1 MGVRQNEKTGHW
13 EVDFRDQHRKRIQ
26 RTFKRKKD
34 ADDFYNETRLAVR
47 QGTYVKP
54 SKDTVAEKADEWLT
68 AKKATGGY
76 RYGTLQNWD
85 IHIEKYIK
93 PELGHLLIQR
103 VTIKDVEQASLKWA
117 ARRSG
122 NTANMVLRTCSAIFD
137 LAQRW
142 GPLPSDGT
150 NVAAKA
156 MRIKLTTE
164 DEDDGEILPEDV
176 YTEEELARLV
186 KATDPGTL
194 DRLILQLGGFCGLRI
209 GEILGFTW
217 PAIDLRLKDNQG
229 TPIRDR
235 KLRVIKNLVATEK
248 DKADFPGYGNTGRAL
263 MDPKSKRSKRA
274 VDAPRELVHDLRL
287 WKLKCPVTSQQIV
300 MATMES
306 VPLQRS
312 AAQDMLDAAC
322 ERAEVP
328 RRTLH
333 RLRHTFGS
341 LLIKKGV
348 DIPTVSRL
356 LGHTNVAFTWKVYVH
371 FIDDHNNAVQ
381 ELATSVMKHSKKR

>member
-26 RTFKRKKD
+26 KTFKRKKD
-34 ADDFYNETRLAVR
+34 ADDYYTENRRAVR
-47 QGTYVKP
+47 LGTYVKP
-54 SKDTVAEKADEWLT
+54 SKDTVAEKSDEWLE

-76 RYGTLQNWD
+76 RYGTLQNWE
-85 IHIEKYIK
+85 IHIRDYIK

-103 VTIKDVEQASLKWA
+103 TTIKDCEQAAIKWA
-117 ARRSG
+117 IRTSA
-122 NTANMVLRTCSAIFD
+122 NTANVVLRTLSAIFD

-142 GPLPSDGT
+142 GTLPQDGM

-156 MRIKLTTE
+156 TRIKLTTE
-164 DEDDGEILPEDV
+164 DDDDGEILPEDV
-176 YTEEELARLV
+176 YTAEQLAKLV
-186 KATDPGTL
+186 KATEPGTL
-194 DRLILQLGGFCGLRI
+194 DRLLIQLGGLCGLRI

-217 PAIDLRLKDNQG
+217 PAIDLKDNRVSAIG
-229 TPIRDR
+229 P

-263 MDPKSKRSKRA
+263 LDPKSKRSKRA
-274 VDAPRELVHDLRL
+274 VDAPRELVHDLKL
-287 WKLKCPVTSQQIV
+287 WKLKCPVIPQQIV
-300 MATMES
+300 MATVEG

-341 LLIKKGV
+341 LLIKNGV

-356 LGHTNVAFTWKVYVH
+356 LGHTNPAFTMKVYVH
-371 FIDDHNNAVQ
+371 FIDDQKNAVQ
-381 ELATSVMKHSKKR
+381 ELATSVMKQSKKR